1 MLLVRRYRAVSN
13 EVIVLIVD
21 DDKATCEALSNVVEL
36 KGGYS
41 TDVAGTAREALDIA
55 GHKFF
60 NIILLDLTLPDMDGL
75 QLLRRLKELHQSTEV
90 IILSGYISVEKE
102 AEAVRAGAFAYLVK
116 PSSPKELM
124 GAIERALEK
133 QGELPTEG

>member
-1 MLLVRRYRAVSN
+1 MSN

-21 DDKATCEALSNVVEL
+21 DDKAICEALSNVVER

-41 TDVAGTAREALDIA
+41 TDVAGTDREALDIA
-55 GHKFF
+55 GNKFVD
-60 NIILLDLTLPDMDGL
+60 IILLDLTLPDMDGL
-75 QLLRRLKELHQSTEV
+75 KLLRRLKELHQSTEV
-90 IILSGYISVEKE
+90 IILSGYTSVKKE
-102 AEAVRAGAFAYLVK
+102 AEAVRAGDFAYLVK

-133 QGELPTEG
+133 QGKLPAEC

>member
-1 MLLVRRYRAVSN
+1 MSN

-21 DDKATCEALSNVVEL
+21 DDKATCEALSNVVER

-55 GHKFF
+55 VHKFF

-75 QLLRRLKELHQSTEV
+75 ELLRRLKELHQSTEV
-90 IILSGYISVEKE
+90 IILSGYTSVNKE
-102 AEAVRAGAFAYLVK
+102 AEAVRAEAFAYLVK